1 MAGTPSVT
9 VEFSHAVTV
18 KILVPALEH
27 LIQRTHELVDRIGE
41 EPPTRPGCAKTGT
54 CCSIRCATDYWKHPG
69 GTKPLRVTLDADELG
84 LLAAALGAVR
94 RHAAGTET
102 DPDLTALEEAR
113 QRLWLT
119 IPLDTELVWWIAY
132 DVATSEL
139 LPILRACTGGSPS
152 ERARTADLL
161 RTVEAHLR
169 EPLHGALR
177 LRTRLSDL
185 AWLAERVPDS
195 VMYRRLHALLDQLV
209 DPLVRQRLAR
219 SSTIRTAGATAS
231 GTAGSPGGRAEQT
244 AGSQTTAGRP
254 GSALGEPAPIV
265 HRLLAAVIDLF
276 AVGAGAQLIAALA
289 PILFTGTSR
298 GIVILD
304 PQLYD
309 FVVAIL
315 ELIVP
320 VGGWYL
326 YWVYSVGRWGQT
338 LGKRGLDPGRHG
350 WRCATRT
357 GQGAGTRHHRRTF
370 RLASVAPVVAGA
382 VPARPSGAARPRRQR
397 LGRTKFQ
404 RVRSGM
410 TRSGPIVQRS

>member
-41 EPPTRPGCAKTGT
+41 EPPY
-54 CCSIRCATDYWKHPG
+54 ATWVRENGYLLLDTLRDGLLETPW

-94 RHAAGTET
+94 RHAAGAET

-119 IPLDTELVWWIAY
+119 ISLDTELVWWIAY

-152 ERARTADLL
+152 ERARAADLL

-169 EPLHGALR
+169 EPLDGALR

-219 SSTIRTAGATAS
+219 SSTSRTAGATAS

-276 AVGAGAQLIAALA
+276 AFGAGAQLIAALA

-326 YWVYSVGRWGQT
+326 YWVYPVGRWGQT
-338 LGKRGLDPGRHG
+338 LGKRAVSIQVVTAGGAPPGQAKVLGRVIIAGLLAWLLLLP
-350 WRCATRT
+350 WWPVP
-357 GQGAGTRHHRRTF
+357 F
-370 RLASVAPVVAGA
+370 RLDRRGLHDLA
-382 VPARPSGAARPRRQR
+382 VDVWV
-397 LGRTKFQ
+397 
-404 RVRSGM
+404 VRSSNG
-410 TRSGPIVQRS
+410 